1 MTLRS
6 RLSNDPNSFLRTLL
20 VCWEC
25 ADCWCR
31 RTDSEI
37 TSNCPEM
44 VCSFGFVVLNAAVF
58 DCPIVNRPLS
68 KQFLSVDYPLSL
80 ISRSCNQAQT
90 AIRYQRIQTT
100 PDDSVGQHKV
110 SSATNIVRDGTTC
123 CATCF
128 GRSTA
133 SSHSE
138 ANRIVIRSIKHLH
151 DADSGQYPR
160 TPSRQHSSKRA
171 LFSTL
176 SSLSS
181 YRRPFHSKRQNGA
194 PTQVVTVPSLNN
206 PTFTL
211 DKQHSDNEVLTKIF
225 QKQHFKHRTDKVDEV
240 DWNLANETLF
250 STTPSHFI
258 RLFSQHEAHRPKQH
272 TKGKHRL
279 RRCTRH
285 TRTSQTQTSLRTTRS
300 SDISNTTPFP
310 SQQLEWYNPNIEPW
324 QSLNDNVDKGAREA
338 EENQRHIETEVL
350 DELAVDAVDTSVA
363 FEQQLRESSLRDVV
377 LKMKQFL
384 KQSSIL
390 MPTLPKSDAPQ
401 PFLLLARPK
410 LESMLSSTTNLE
422 KTLPQKS
429 ATTTRPT
436 TAIEAAAPAD
446 DGRKAEK
453 QTSDSHDKLKL
464 SRQTQKLRKEEVK
477 FVEHAN
483 DAESEHWGME
493 QEDEEERLH
502 GIDES
507 HLMNTRNS
515 ATMQRNAE
523 IMT

>member
-25 ADCWCR
+25 AECWCR

-68 KQFLSVDYPLSL
+68 KQFLSY
-80 ISRSCNQAQT
+80 ISFLQPSPNSQAK
-90 AIRYQRIQTT
+90 RR
-100 PDDSVGQHKV
+100 
-110 SSATNIVRDGTTC
+110 
-123 CATCF
+123 
-128 GRSTA
+128 
-133 SSHSE
+133 
-138 ANRIVIRSIKHLH
+138 VIRSIKHLS

-181 YRRPFHSKRQNGA
+181 YSRPFHSKRQNGA

-211 DKQHSDNEVLTKIF
+211 DKQHSDNEN
-225 QKQHFKHRTDKVDEV
+225 RMDKVDEV
-240 DWNLANETLF
+240 D
-250 STTPSHFI
+250 
-258 RLFSQHEAHRPKQH
+258 
-272 TKGKHRL
+272 KG
-279 RRCTRH
+279 TR
-285 TRTSQTQTSLRTTRS
+285 
-300 SDISNTTPFP
+300 
-310 SQQLEWYNPNIEPW
+310 
-324 QSLNDNVDKGAREA
+324 AA

-436 TAIEAAAPAD
+436 TAIEAAVPAD

-477 FVEHAN
+477 
-483 DAESEHWGME
+483 
-493 QEDEEERLH
+493 
-502 GIDES
+502 
-507 HLMNTRNS
+507 
-515 ATMQRNAE
+515 
-523 IMT
+523 

>member
-58 DCPIVNRPLS
+58 DCHIVNRPLS

-90 AIRYQRIQTT
+90 AIRNQRIQTT
-100 PDDSVGQHKV
+100 PDNSVGQHKV

-138 ANRIVIRSIKHLH
+138 ANRIVIRSIKHLS

-181 YRRPFHSKRQNGA
+181 YSRPFHSKRQNGA

-211 DKQHSDNEVLTKIF
+211 DKQHSDNEN
-225 QKQHFKHRTDKVDEV
+225 RMDKVDEV
-240 DWNLANETLF
+240 D
-250 STTPSHFI
+250 
-258 RLFSQHEAHRPKQH
+258 
-272 TKGKHRL
+272 KG
-279 RRCTRH
+279 TR
-285 TRTSQTQTSLRTTRS
+285 
-300 SDISNTTPFP
+300 
-310 SQQLEWYNPNIEPW
+310 
-324 QSLNDNVDKGAREA
+324 AA

-436 TAIEAAAPAD
+436 TAIEAAVPAD

-477 FVEHAN
+477 
-483 DAESEHWGME
+483 
-493 QEDEEERLH
+493 
-502 GIDES
+502 
-507 HLMNTRNS
+507 
-515 ATMQRNAE
+515 
-523 IMT
+523 

>member
-58 DCPIVNRPLS
+58 DCHIVNRPLS
-68 KQFLSVDYPLSL
+68 KQFLPHTIGSLTIQSVDYPLSL

-90 AIRYQRIQTT
+90 AIRNQRIQTT

-138 ANRIVIRSIKHLH
+138 ANRIVIRSIKHLS

-181 YRRPFHSKRQNGA
+181 YSRPFHSKRQNGA

-211 DKQHSDNEVLTKIF
+211 DKQHSDNEN
-225 QKQHFKHRTDKVDEV
+225 RMDKVDEV
-240 DWNLANETLF
+240 D
-250 STTPSHFI
+250 
-258 RLFSQHEAHRPKQH
+258 
-272 TKGKHRL
+272 KG
-279 RRCTRH
+279 TR
-285 TRTSQTQTSLRTTRS
+285 
-300 SDISNTTPFP
+300 
-310 SQQLEWYNPNIEPW
+310 
-324 QSLNDNVDKGAREA
+324 AA

-436 TAIEAAAPAD
+436 TAIEAAVPAD

-477 FVEHAN
+477 
-483 DAESEHWGME
+483 
-493 QEDEEERLH
+493 
-502 GIDES
+502 
-507 HLMNTRNS
+507 
-515 ATMQRNAE
+515 
-523 IMT
+523 